1 VSEVGTAQRENA
13 VPEVSYFT
21 DIYTITSGMTF
32 TVRHGLPRAPRRV
45 WLELVNK
52 VAEFQYVPDD
62 VVNVGIQG
70 AGTSTAIGSW
80 YNSTIIGIGLV
91 ALPNVPDTVTDNPN
105 VDSNTITAANWNL
118 VIKAEV

>member
-1 VSEVGTAQRENA
+1 MSEVGTAQRENA

-32 TVRHGLPRAPRRV
+32 TVNHGLPRAPRKV

-52 VAEFQYVPDD
+52 IAEFQYVPGDI
-62 VVNVGIQG
+62 VNVGIQSSSVT
-70 AGTSTAIGSW
+70 AAIGSW
-80 YNSTIIGIGLV
+80 YNSTVIGVGLI
-91 ALPNVPDTVTDNPN
+91 ALPNVPDTVTDDPD
-105 VDSNTITAANWNL
+105 VDSSPITAANWNL

>member
-1 VSEVGTAQRENA
+1 VAEVGNAQRENA

-21 DIYTITSGMTF
+21 DVYTITSGMTF
-32 TVRHGLPRAPRRV
+32 TVKHGLPRAPRRV

-52 VAEFQYVPDD
+52 VAEFQYVPGD

-70 AGTSTAIGSW
+70 SAVTAGIGVW
-80 YNSTIIGIGLV
+80 YNTSIIGVGLL
-91 ALPNVPDTVTDNPN
+91 ALPNVPDTVTDSPDI
-105 VDSNTITAANWNL
+105 DSSAITAANWNL

>member
-13 VPEVSYFT
+13 VPEVSFFT
-21 DIYTITSGMTF
+21 DTYTITSGMTF
-32 TVRHGLPRAPRRV
+32 TVNHGLPRAPRRV

-52 VAEFQYVPDD
+52 VAEFQYVPGD

-70 AGTSTAIGSW
+70 SAVTAGIGIW
-80 YNSTIIGIGLV
+80 YNTSIIGIGLI
-91 ALPNVPDTVTDNPN
+91 ALPNVIDTLTDSPSN
-105 VDSNTITAANWNL
+105 DSSTITATSWNL